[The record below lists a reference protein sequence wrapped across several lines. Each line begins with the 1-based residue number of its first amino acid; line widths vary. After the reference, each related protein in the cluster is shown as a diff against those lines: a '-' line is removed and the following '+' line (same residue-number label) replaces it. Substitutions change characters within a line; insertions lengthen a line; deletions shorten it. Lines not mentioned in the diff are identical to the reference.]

1 MPMMDVTEGGAL
13 GGIGLGSGVMLG
25 LEALERQQAELEQR
39 RAAAEQAQHAAAA
52 LAHAAFQEQA
62 SASVASAQQSDT
74 TNTQRSLQIS
84 EDDQDSNTAPSSTMN
99 SSSVVG
105 SGADYQK
112 RPLPPKESSLMRSTS
127 FGKFF
132 RTPLVSQP
140 QST

>member
-1 MPMMDVTEGGAL
+1 MMDGPEGGAL
-13 GGIGLGSGVMLG
+13 DGLGSGVMLG
-25 LEALERQQAELEQR
+25 LQALERQQAELEQR
-39 RAAAEQAQHAAAA
+39 RAAAAAAA

-62 SASVASAQQSDT
+62 SVASAQQSDA

-105 SGADYQK
+105 SASAADNQIG
-112 RPLPPKESSLMRSTS
+112 PLPPKDSSLMRSTS

-140 QST
+140 QSTLCLLD

>member
-1 MPMMDVTEGGAL
+1 MMDGPEGGAL
-13 GGIGLGSGVMLG
+13 DGLGSGVMLG
-25 LEALERQQAELEQR
+25 LQALERQQAELEQR
-39 RAAAEQAQHAAAA
+39 RAAAAAAA

-62 SASVASAQQSDT
+62 SVASAQQSDA

-105 SGADYQK
+105 SASAADNQI
-112 RPLPPKESSLMRSTS
+112 RPLPPKDSSLMRSTS

-140 QST
+140 QSTLCLLD